1 MRKTISVLNFIKTGQ
16 FGDVYLGQTMAD
28 VKNILSKPDDVTEIM
43 EDTFIWR
50 YSAFELHF
58 RGDSL
63 TLLWCDNLDYMY
75 SPNKKQFK
83 LDRWVL
89 DKYKEGTDLRNFI
102 KEIEKEQ
109 VVYNLEGVFFSE
121 ELGSALP
128 DSVIMNINN
137 TDVVIYFE
145 NEEEQASDIYE
156 YKLIAIGS
164 SQFKQRYK
172 VRPI

>member
-1 MRKTISVLNFIKTGQ
+1 MRKAISILDFIKTGW
-16 FGDVYLGQTMAD
+16 FGGVYLGQTMAG
-28 VKNILSKPDDVTEIM
+28 VKNILSKPDDVTETRK
-43 EDTFIWR
+43 DTFIWR

-58 RGDSL
+58 EGGFL

-75 SPNKKQFK
+75 SPQKKQFK
-83 LDRWVL
+83 LSRWVL
-89 DKYKEGTDLRNFI
+89 DKYKDGLNLNRFI
-102 KEIEKEQ
+102 KEIEKELLM
-109 VVYNLEGVFFSE
+109 YTLEGSFLSDEFE
-121 ELGSALP
+121 NTLP

-145 NEEEQASDIYE
+145 NEDEQASEIYE

-164 SQFKQRYK
+164 SRFKQRYK